1 MESRFLTVWAVVAHV
16 EERLTSGLNAAEL
29 ARSTGFSLAH
39 LRQIFAQATGAPL
52 ARYMLRRRIANAA
65 FDLLHTPHTALDIAC
80 AYGFQNPD
88 TFTRAFRRCTGMTP
102 QDFRKR
108 RPPIARAKLAAG
120 VYGVALA
127 GTTQER
133 NYHGMKK
140 EQNLGETV
148 LYGVPKVHYGAYNGC
163 TPYPICLKACANYL
177 GEDIPYSAVMALT
190 GAAFRLAWNTKE
202 WDGGNVDILF
212 AFDDPARAYR
222 AGIEALGRECAVL
235 ARTPETTKAEF
246 IDFLRGRIDGGNP
259 CIALGIIGPPEAC
272 IVTGYRDGGDTL
284 LGWNFFQD
292 NPEFGGKARLDAC
305 GYFVCDD
312 WWENPYTVA
321 LIAMGDPAGPPA
333 APRRVIETAIEVLS
347 GRQCGD
353 MAKGVAAYDA
363 WRSAIADDSQFPA
376 NAVLPLLAERM
387 MCQGDA
393 MDCLADGRSN
403 AGKYLI
409 GLAEHHPQKEGLLA
423 AARHFE
429 EVVKQVQA
437 MADLLGGWS
446 RGEAQMR
453 KLGEPQVRRAL
464 CERID
469 AAKEADSRALDAL
482 RAVVTLL

>member
-1 MESRFLTVWAVVAHV
+1 MERFLTVWAVVAQV
-16 EERLTSGLNAAEL
+16 EERLTSGLSAAEL
-29 ARSTGFSLAH
+29 ARNTGFSLAH
-39 LRQIFAQATGAPL
+39 LRQLFAEATGATL

-102 QDFRKR
+102 QAFRKR

-127 GTTQER
+127 GTKFER
-133 NYHGMKK
+133 KYDDMKT

-148 LYGVPKVHYGAYNGC
+148 LYGVPKVHYGAYHGC

-177 GEDIPYSAVMALT
+177 GEDIPYHTVMALT
-190 GAAFRLAWNTKE
+190 GAAFRLTWNTKA
-202 WDGGNVDILF
+202 WDGGNVDIAY
-212 AFDDPARAYR
+212 AFDDPMRSYR
-222 AGIEALGRECAVL
+222 TGIEALGRECAVL
-235 ARTPETTKAEF
+235 GRTPQTTKAAF
-246 IDFLRGRIDGGNP
+246 IDFLRERIDGGNP

-272 IVTGYRDGGDTL
+272 IVAGYREGGSTL

-292 NPEFGGKARLDAC
+292 NPEFGGKTRLDEC

-312 WWENPYTVA
+312 WWENPCTVL
-321 LIAMGDPAGPPA
+321 LIAVGEPMGAPA
-333 APRRVIETAIEVLS
+333 APRQVIETAVEVLC

-353 MAKGVAAYDA
+353 HAKGIAAYDA
-363 WRSAIADDSQFPA
+363 WRKALADDAQFPPG
-376 NAVLPLLAERM
+376 AVLPLLAERM

-393 MDCLADGRSN
+393 MDCLADGRGS
-403 AGKYLI
+403 AARYLHA
-409 GLAEHHPQKEGLLA
+409 LAENHPQREGLLA

-429 EVVKQVQA
+429 EVTKQVHA
-437 MADLLGGWS
+437 MAGLLGGWL
-446 RGEAQMR
+446 RGEVQMR

-464 CERID
+464 CGCIG

-482 RAVVTLL
+482 RALIPAL